1 MQAFEQLTVSS
12 TVKTLTEGVYKP
24 NRREKAQK
32 ALITVETDS
41 VRFLTNG
48 DTPTSSFG
56 MLGSNGDT
64 IELESYDEI
73 SKFCAIRITNDV
85 TLNITYNF
93 GV

>member
-1 MQAFEQLTVSS
+1 MQAFEQLTVSN

-32 ALITVETDS
+32 AFISVETDAI
-41 VRFLTNG
+41 RFLTNG

-56 MLGSNGDT
+56 MPASNGDT
-64 IELESYDEI
+64 IELESFDEI
-73 SKFCAIRITNDV
+73 AKFKAIRVTNDA
-85 TLNITYNF
+85 TINITYNF

>member
-1 MQAFEQLTVSS
+1 MQAFEQLIVSN
-12 TVKTLTEGVYKP
+12 TVKSLTAGVYHP
-24 NRREKAQK
+24 SRNNKAQK
-32 ALITVETDS
+32 ALISVETDAI
-41 VRFLTNG
+41 RFRTDEG
-48 DTPTSSFG
+48 TPTTAIG

-73 SKFCAIRITNDV
+73 SKFRAIRVTNDA